1 MESRKRA
8 RRGTAPSGIAAPA
21 AAAARPL
28 LANIDALIDSG
39 GQITL
44 GTLYPIQGV
53 AAVANDEHNSLAML
67 RQRPGE
73 TLQQLLE
80 RLDAAIDRAWTANQV
95 TDEINT
101 APPPPKQR

>member
-8 RRGTAPSGIAAPA
+8 RRGTAASRVASPA
-21 AAAARPL
+21 GAARCPP
-28 LANIDALIDSG
+28 LANIAELIDSG

-44 GTLYPIQGV
+44 GAMYPIKYV
-53 AAVANDEHNSLAML
+53 VAVANDEHNSLAIL
-67 RQRPGE
+67 QRRPGE

-80 RLDAAIDRAWTANQV
+80 RLDAAIDLAWTADQV

-101 APPPPKQR
+101 APARAKQR